1 MKVRIGGEVFA
12 WEPRF
17 SVQEMWQVQ
26 EFTGCTRQ
34 RFFDALS
41 YNAEA
46 AETALLTEGEMAAA
60 EVLQMK
66 ALICVAWLCRT
77 RAGERLTL
85 AACDFDVSDFEIED
99 DTPPDPTQVPAGT
112 AAPSGSDTPPLPT
125 VGP

>member
-1 MKVRIGGEVFA
+1 MKVRIGGETFL

-41 YNAEA
+41 YNEEEA
-46 AETALLTEGEMAAA
+46 KGLTETEKAAA

-66 ALICVAWLCRT
+66 ALICVAWLART
-77 RAGERLTL
+77 RAGEKLSL
-85 AACDFDVSDFEIED
+85 VDCDFDVSDFEIED
-99 DTPPDPTQVPAGT
+99 DTPPDPTQPGPAGT
-112 AAPSGSDTPPLPT
+112 VEPPANAGHPAPTPGL
-125 VGP
+125 